1 LPSSHKTKTIELH
14 TTAYKFSFDEFRPWT
29 QTDGPNDRL
38 AWVTVSN
45 LSIMAWNVT
54 CIKKIL
60 HMLGKVNGFD
70 RISLLFNT
78 LDTFK
83 FLIATQ
89 CTSPIKEDTVLRMEG
104 RDYII
109 HIQEIDHLYY
119 PEYETIKYN
128 MNSFSPQLEVEEDD
142 DAESSQAQPA
152 FLTECKSEVDS
163 FDASFYQ
170 HWDREIYSTSLPIET
185 LFPEIMMFH
194 PYERLVNQGNGRRTA
209 NGLLMGE
216 DDSST
221 NRQSCEVEKA
231 IANQPTSPSP
241 IMVFETQDSRSS
253 LCSPQDSIR
262 TDIITKLQL
271 SKAQTSTHKMALR
284 KSKRKIKILSA
295 NVTVQ
300 ETAEEKRRGIFR
312 FRDLHTAIK
321 YAPSSQCC
329 PVIILKTRC

>member
-1 LPSSHKTKTIELH
+1 LPLEGSIASHKTKTIELH

-60 HMLGKVNGFD
+60 YMLGKVNGFD
-70 RISLLFNT
+70 RINLLFNT
-78 LDTFK
+78 LNTFK
-83 FLIATQ
+83 FLITTQ
-89 CTSPIKEDTVLRMEG
+89 CTSPIKEDTVLMMEG
-104 RDYII
+104 WDHII
-109 HIQEIDHLYY
+109 NIQEIDHLYY
-119 PEYETIKYN
+119 PEYEIIKYN

-142 DAESSQAQPA
+142 DAEFSQAQPA
-152 FLTECKSEVDS
+152 FLTECKSKVDS

-170 HWDREIYSTSLPIET
+170 HWDREIYSTSLSIET

-194 PYERLVNQGNGRRTA
+194 PYERLVNQGNGRHTA
-209 NGLLMGE
+209 NGLLIGE

-241 IMVFETQDSRSS
+241 IMVFETHAPHCVLPR
-253 LCSPQDSIR
+253 I
-262 TDIITKLQL
+262 L
-271 SKAQTSTHKMALR
+271 SEQTS
-284 KSKRKIKILSA
+284 
-295 NVTVQ
+295 
-300 ETAEEKRRGIFR
+300 
-312 FRDLHTAIK
+312 
-321 YAPSSQCC
+321 
-329 PVIILKTRC
+329 